1 MSGTHGDL
9 FREIGSLVFAAH
21 AGEAIDLKTKSE
33 EMAERYR
40 NLGLPAEM
48 LAKAIA
54 RSLSAV
60 SVSMALMPPQGENG
74 RTPIDLPEDEPIRL
88 RDGLFTRASREEE
101 AASLQ
106 EEREV
111 IEGPAKRASRL
122 FPSGVRLGLL
132 S

>member
-9 FREIGSLVFAAH
+9 FREIGKLVVAAH
-21 AGEAIDLKTKSE
+21 AGQAIDLTTESE

-48 LAKAIA
+48 LAKVIA
-54 RSLSAV
+54 RSLGAI
-60 SVSMALMPPQGENG
+60 SVSMELMPAQGENG
-74 RTPIDLPEDEPIRL
+74 HAPVKLPDGEPIRL
-88 RDGLFTRASREEE
+88 HDGVFTPTPREE
-101 AASLQ
+101 AASAQ
-106 EEREV
+106 EERE
-111 IEGPAKRASRL
+111 IMEGPAKRASRL